1 MNFPGPRPRTE
12 RSIFVSDDST
22 NSASTASQAYSD
34 ATSRIREIFGRFRF
48 PGFDLDAY
56 IQARQA
62 DIDAISKATSVA
74 FSGAETITQKQ
85 AELLKSTLEEINSA
99 VKARTAGAGE
109 TPADV
114 IAHEGDI
121 IRSTLSRTLEGMK
134 EMAEAAQKSQTE
146 IYEIALDRARSNAEQ
161 LRTLFKPS
169 DRSAN

>member
-1 MNFPGPRPRTE
+1 M
-12 RSIFVSDDST
+12 SDDST
-22 NSASTASQAYSD
+22 D
-34 ATSRIREIFGRFRF
+34 ATARIREIFSRFRF

-74 FSGAETITQKQ
+74 FSGAEAITQKQ

-99 VKARTAGAGE
+99 VKARTAGEGE
-109 TPADV
+109 AAADV
-114 IAHEGDI
+114 IAHETDI

-161 LRTLFKPS
+161 LRTLFTPG
-169 DRSAN
+169 DRSSG

>member
-1 MNFPGPRPRTE
+1 
-12 RSIFVSDDST
+12 VSDNST
-22 NSASTASQAYSD
+22 QSASSPAGD
-34 ATSRIREIFGRFRF
+34 AAARIREIFGRFRF

-56 IQARQA
+56 IQGRQA
-62 DIDAISKATSVA
+62 DIDAIAKATSVA
-74 FSGAETITQKQ
+74 FSGAEAITQKQ

-99 VKARTAGAGE
+99 VKARTAGEGE

-114 IAHEGDI
+114 IAHETDI

-161 LRTLFKPS
+161 LRTLFTPG

>member
-1 MNFPGPRPRTE
+1 M
-12 RSIFVSDDST
+12 SDST
-22 NSASTASQAYSD
+22 TTASQAYSE

-48 PGFDLDAY
+48 PGFDLDGF

-74 FSGAETITQKQ
+74 FNGAETITQKQ

-99 VKARTAGAGE
+99 VKARTGAPGE
-109 TPADV
+109 TAAEV
-114 IAHEGDI
+114 IQHETDI

-161 LRTLFKPS
+161 LRTLFTPAEHDKE
-169 DRSAN
+169 